1 MRYNKIRKMDISNG
15 PGVRTSIFVQ
25 GCTFKCKNCF
35 NPETHDF
42 KGGKEFTEETIEKI
56 LDLSSRDYIVG
67 LSILGGDPMEDQGIV
82 ELFFDRSEQAIVQT
96 DQKYGFYCYSIAK
109 RILSD
114 PLDAEESVNDTYYS
128 AWKLIPPRRPQ
139 RFSTF
144 LGKITRNLAIDR
156 WRKNTA
162 EKRDPRGRHRFPRGS
177 DRHPDCPYQRAD
189 RASARPQ
196 ARQPLPPWSADDG
209 R

>member
-1 MRYNKIRKMDISNG
+1 MDDN
-15 PGVRTSIFVQ
+15 
-25 GCTFKCKNCF
+25 
-35 NPETHDF
+35 E
-42 KGGKEFTEETIEKI
+42 I
-56 LDLSSRDYIVG
+56 LDLY
-67 LSILGGDPMEDQGIV
+67 
-82 ELFFDRSEQAIVQT
+82 FARSEQAIVQT

-162 EKRDPRGRHRFPRGS
+162 EKRGKGETQVLLDELAGCVAGSESPGDGAASQGADRLAEPLSAEAPGKRPHRLSAPVLLCRYEGRHCPEDGAVLQS
-177 DRHPDCPYQRAD
+177 SEVHPAKGKKTVGRH
-189 RASARPQ
+189 S
-196 ARQPLPPWSADDG
+196 
-209 R
+209 

>member
-1 MRYNKIRKMDISNG
+1 MDDN
-15 PGVRTSIFVQ
+15 
-25 GCTFKCKNCF
+25 
-35 NPETHDF
+35 E
-42 KGGKEFTEETIEKI
+42 I
-56 LDLSSRDYIVG
+56 LDLY
-67 LSILGGDPMEDQGIV
+67 
-82 ELFFDRSEQAIVQT
+82 FARSEQAIVQT

-162 EKRDPRGRHRFPRGS
+162 EKRGKGETQVLLDELAECSYLKGGGGGPPAAHAPRRSCFARRWPPR
-177 DRHPDCPYQRAD
+177 
-189 RASARPQ
+189 
-196 ARQPLPPWSADDG
+196 
-209 R
+209 

>member
-1 MRYNKIRKMDISNG
+1 MDDN
-15 PGVRTSIFVQ
+15 
-25 GCTFKCKNCF
+25 
-35 NPETHDF
+35 E
-42 KGGKEFTEETIEKI
+42 I
-56 LDLSSRDYIVG
+56 LDLY
-67 LSILGGDPMEDQGIV
+67 
-82 ELFFDRSEQAIVQT
+82 FARSEQAIVQT

-162 EKRDPRGRHRFPRGS
+162 EKRGKGETFSLPN
-177 DRHPDCPYQRAD
+177 RATKKAKMAATVVAD
-189 RASARPQ
+189 MASARVTSTLEKIPGIRL
-196 ARQPLPPWSADDG
+196 A
-209 R
+209 

>member
-1 MRYNKIRKMDISNG
+1 MDDN
-15 PGVRTSIFVQ
+15 
-25 GCTFKCKNCF
+25 
-35 NPETHDF
+35 E
-42 KGGKEFTEETIEKI
+42 I
-56 LDLSSRDYIVG
+56 LDLY
-67 LSILGGDPMEDQGIV
+67 
-82 ELFFDRSEQAIVQT
+82 FARSEQAIVQT

-144 LGKITRNLAIDR
+144 LGKLTRNLAIDR

-162 EKRDPRGRHRFPRGS
+162 EKRGRGRPSCCWTSWRSVSPE
-177 DRHPDCPYQRAD
+177 AK
-189 RASARPQ
+189 ARRRSCF
-196 ARQPLPPWSADDG
+196 ARS
-209 R
+209 

>member
-1 MRYNKIRKMDISNG
+1 MDDS
-15 PGVRTSIFVQ
+15 
-25 GCTFKCKNCF
+25 
-35 NPETHDF
+35 E
-42 KGGKEFTEETIEKI
+42 I
-56 LDLSSRDYIVG
+56 LDLY
-67 LSILGGDPMEDQGIV
+67 
-82 ELFFDRSEQAIVQT
+82 FARSEQAIVQT

-162 EKRDPRGRHRFPRGS
+162 EKRGS
-177 DRHPDCPYQRAD
+177 GKRKPGDGAASQGAD
-189 RASARPQ
+189 RLAEPLSAEAPGKRPH
-196 ARQPLPPWSADDG
+196 RLSAPVLLCRYKGRYRPEDG
-209 R
+209 AVLQSGEVHSAKS